1 MEIPDKLHQ
10 RAAIIANMRPLR
22 TPIRTIYNENDL
34 IEAKSSTS
42 ATATKKNPALLPPP
56 PLPEIQL
63 MMISFSQHEQK
74 ITLIYSFFI
83 IK

>member
-42 ATATKKNPALLPPP
+42 ATATKKTSPTTPTTP
-56 PLPEIQL
+56 
-63 MMISFSQHEQK
+63 SKDK
-74 ITLIYSFFI
+74 IDDDVIF
-83 IK
+83 